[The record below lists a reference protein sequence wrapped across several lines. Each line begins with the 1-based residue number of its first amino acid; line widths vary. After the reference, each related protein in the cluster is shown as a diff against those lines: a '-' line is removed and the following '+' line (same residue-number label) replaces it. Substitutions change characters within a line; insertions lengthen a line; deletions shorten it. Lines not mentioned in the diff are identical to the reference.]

1 MSNPAHARPGGHLG
15 EFLRTSL
22 YLGVCFAALLLYR
35 MSVPGAPAVEPILFG
50 YAALKAMVLAK
61 FILLAHIFHLGE
73 RHRDQ
78 PLIYPTLYQ
87 GVVLWLLL
95 LALTVVEEACKA
107 LWHGEA
113 LADAGARIL
122 SGGGIWRV
130 LAEGLLLFL
139 LLLPYVAFRQLG
151 ESLGKGRLAQIFF
164 GAAR

>member
-1 MSNPAHARPGGHLG
+1 MSKPAHAKPGGHLG
-15 EFLRTSL
+15 EFVRTSL
-22 YLGVCFAALLLYR
+22 YLSVCFVALLLYR
-35 MSVPGAPAVEPILFG
+35 TSIPGAPAVELVLFG
-50 YAALKAMVLAK
+50 YAVLKAMVLAK

-73 RHRDQ
+73 RHRDK

-87 GVVLWLLL
+87 TVLLWLLL

-113 LADAGARIL
+113 LADAVVRIL
-122 SGGGIWRV
+122 GGGGVWRV

-151 ESLGKGRLAQIFF
+151 ESLGKGHLMRLFF
-164 GAAR
+164 GATR